1 MRDRVVKMQTIAILE
16 PGYANYQTERSV
28 LAGFDA
34 EIVPIGEQ
42 SDAVPALKALDPVA
56 LLVRETEVGQAELDA
71 CPNLKV
77 IVRYGVGVDNIN
89 RDLAARRGVYVANVP
104 DYGAENEVSEHALA
118 LYLSVQRRIVSRDAE
133 VRGALGSLLRSAGH
147 DVALHEET
155 DDFLASGQANR
166 ADCLVLDIRL
176 RGESGLDFQERLAEQ
191 GIRIP
196 VILMTGYGD
205 IPMTVRGMKAGAVDF
220 LPKPFSDDQ
229 MLTAVAAAIEA
240 SRTQRA
246 KAAKA
251 IAVQEAHDRLTPRE
265 REVMALVVTGLM
277 NKQVAARLNLSEITV
292 KIHRG
297 NVMRKMAAQ
306 SLADLVRMAEQLGV
320 RDDSIHRF
328 NI

>member
-1 MRDRVVKMQTIAILE
+1 
-16 PGYANYQTERSV
+16 
-28 LAGFDA
+28 
-34 EIVPIGEQ
+34 
-42 SDAVPALKALDPVA
+42 
-56 LLVRETEVGQAELDA
+56 
-71 CPNLKV
+71 
-77 IVRYGVGVDNIN
+77 
-89 RDLAARRGVYVANVP
+89 
-104 DYGAENEVSEHALA
+104 
-118 LYLSVQRRIVSRDAE
+118 
-133 VRGALGSLLRSAGH
+133 
-147 DVALHEET
+147 
-155 DDFLASGQANR
+155 
-166 ADCLVLDIRL
+166 
-176 RGESGLDFQERLAEQ
+176 
-191 GIRIP
+191 
-196 VILMTGYGD
+196 
-205 IPMTVRGMKAGAVDF
+205 MTVRGMKAGAVDF

-246 KAAKA
+246 EAAKA
-251 IAVQEAHDRLTPRE
+251 IAVKEAHDRLTPRE